1 MYNGKTVSVILPT
14 YNEKDSIQK
23 VIRDFEALLVVDE
36 IIVVNN
42 NAAPGTSEEVA
53 STSGREVLEPVQGY
67 GSAIQRGF
75 REAAGDLIAVCEP
88 DDTFLAVDL
97 FKLLAYSEDVDI
109 VYGSRTVRHFI
120 WDNANMGRF
129 LQWGNYFVAKLI
141 ELLFNTNYLSD
152 VGCTYRL
159 INRGPLMMMLPK
171 LKVRSNF
178 FGPEMMVR
186 GYLMNFRAVQLPVNY
201 KERVGDSSVTGSL
214 RKAFYL
220 GIQMIL
226 LIIAMRF
233 KADKLLLKV
242 IK

>member
-1 MYNGKTVSVILPT
+1 MKVGYWISVTAIHH
-14 YNEKDSIQK
+14 N
-23 VIRDFEALLVVDE
+23 
-36 IIVVNN
+36 
-42 NAAPGTSEEVA
+42 TSPA
-53 STSGREVLEPVQGY
+53 
-67 GSAIQRGF
+67 
-75 REAAGDLIAVCEP
+75 
-88 DDTFLAVDL
+88 DL
-97 FKLLAYSEDVDI
+97 FKLLVYSEDVDI

-129 LQWGNYFVAKLI
+129 LQWGNYFVAKLM

-159 INRGPLMMMLPK
+159 INRHPLMMMLPK

-186 GYLMNFRAVQLPVNY
+186 GYLMNFRAIQLPVNY
-201 KERVGDSSVTGSL
+201 KERIGDSSVTGSL

-220 GIQMIL
+220 GIEMIL